1 MIEKKKTMVGEN
13 MKKVPVSHR
22 GGHGPGSNK
31 FHGEK
36 PSDFKATWGKLIK
49 YSKNHIPAVIV
60 AIVFAMIA
68 TIVSLVGPNI

>member
-13 MKKVPVSHR
+13 IKKPPVSHR
-22 GGHGPGSNK
+22 GGHEPGGNK

-49 YSKNHIPAVIV
+49 YANKQIPMVIV
-60 AIVFAMIA
+60 AIICAIIA
-68 TIVSLVGPNI
+68 TIV